1 MKKLISTIILV
12 IIGYIV
18 SYLLGIGEHHR
29 SKDCRP
35 YKQENSLIK
44 IDLADNDDD
53 EKENGELHGKYTA
66 KSKQLDEEPARGVI
80 AQQTLRE

>member
-1 MKKLISTIILV
+1 MKKLISTILLV
-12 IIGYIV
+12 VIGYIV

-29 SKDCRP
+29 GSECKP

-53 EKENGELHGKYTA
+53 EENGELHVKNTA
-66 KSKQLDEEPARGVI
+66 KPKQPDKES
-80 AQQTLRE
+80 T

>member
-1 MKKLISTIILV
+1 MKKLISTILLV

-18 SYLLGIGEHHR
+18 SYLLGIGEHHKP
-29 SKDCRP
+29 KDCQP

-53 EKENGELHGKYTA
+53 EENGERHVKYTA
-66 KSKQLDEEPARGVI
+66 KPEQPNKEP
-80 AQQTLRE
+80 T

>member
-1 MKKLISTIILV
+1 MKKLISTILLV

-18 SYLLGIGEHHR
+18 SYLMGIGVHKG
-29 SKDCRP
+29 SSDCQP

-53 EKENGELHGKYTA
+53 EENGEIHVKHTA
-66 KSKQLDEEPARGVI
+66 KPKQPDKES
-80 AQQTLRE
+80 T

>member
-1 MKKLISTIILV
+1 MKKLILTILLV

-29 SKDCRP
+29 GGDCQP

-53 EKENGELHGKYTA
+53 ENGEIHVKHTA
-66 KSKQLDEEPARGVI
+66 KPKQSDKES
-80 AQQTLRE
+80 T